1 MAPMG
6 HHSADLTRLTKV
18 FSLHVS
24 IYRNMYSETASYRSL
39 SLYFFFHKQFAVDE
53 HKFYL

>member
-6 HHSADLTRLTKV
+6 HHSADLTR
-18 FSLHVS
+18 SLHVS
-24 IYRNMYSETASYRSL
+24 IYRNMYSETASYRPL
-39 SLYFFFHKQFAVDE
+39 SLYFFFHKQFAVSE

>member
-24 IYRNMYSETASYRSL
+24 IYRNMYSETASYRPL
-39 SLYFFFHKQFAVDE
+39 ALYFFFHKQFAMDE